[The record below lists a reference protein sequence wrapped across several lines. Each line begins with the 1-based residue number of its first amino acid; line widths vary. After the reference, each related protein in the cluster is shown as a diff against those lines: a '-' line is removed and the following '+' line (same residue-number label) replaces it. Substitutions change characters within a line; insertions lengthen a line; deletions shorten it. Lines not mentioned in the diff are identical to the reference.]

1 MSENIYQAI
10 YKFAPDN
17 IKSVANNIF
26 KPSYLRNL
34 EIIKRKPKYISK
46 LSLKDA
52 IELIEN
58 TSDLNFLAD
67 LITSN
72 DKRLKFNK
80 AIRKHKRYN
89 QAKRVAIHRS
99 HPYKDIKKT
108 ELFEFIKL
116 DIIDNFNKGNNSY
129 KLNIGNNSYENL
141 ITFLRNLPTDQK
153 SYWYEK
159 IYNNLKEYIFT
170 GELEIDILTQRD
182 INLNYDNFINDSLKP
197 YNEIYKINH
206 ITAGTLNQILS
217 YYTKINLPLAKVV
230 KENSLKL
237 DLALVDDLDDDSLLE
252 LISTQSSVQLFEK
265 GLVKDSRLLLPII
278 SDINPGTRCKLAAFT
293 QDPEVF
299 EALLEGMYYRSK
311 FITCDI
317 GKYIDQFPEMSTK
330 AKIIVLSHCSKRE
343 FTDFLNNRYI
353 NKSNED
359 EIKTIIDSFI
369 LGQEDKQ
376 YGWYISS
383 IEEFIQTFSEAYLSD
398 LTKAGIYHLL
408 EIIDNK
414 IPLLL
419 ADEGN
424 VGKLSIDMITKEIG
438 SDEIIWD
445 NLIRLSKDWNG
456 NLNSLI
462 MMVKKL

>member
-17 IKSVANNIF
+17 IKSVANNIY
-26 KPSYLRNL
+26 KPNYLRNL

-46 LSLKDA
+46 LTLKDA

-58 TSDLNFLAD
+58 TSDLSFLAD
-67 LITSN
+67 LIISN

-89 QAKRVAIHRS
+89 QAKRVSLLRN
-99 HPYKDIKKT
+99 HPYKDIRKT

-116 DIIDNFNKGNNSY
+116 DIIDNFNKGNGGY

-141 ITFLRNLPTDQK
+141 ITFLRNLPKDEK
-153 SYWYEK
+153 SFWYEK

-170 GELEIDILTQRD
+170 GEIELDILTQKD
-182 INLNYDNFINDSLKP
+182 INLNYNDFINDSLKP
-197 YNEIYKINH
+197 FDDIYKINH
-206 ITAGTLNQILS
+206 ITSGTLNQIIS
-217 YYTKINLPLAKVV
+217 FYTKVNLPIAKIV
-230 KENSLKL
+230 KVNNLKL
-237 DLALVDDLDDDSLLE
+237 DLALVDDLDDDALLE
-252 LISTQSSVQLFEK
+252 LISTHSSIQLFEK
-265 GLVKDSRLLLPII
+265 GLIKDSRLLLPII
-278 SDINPGTRCKLAAFT
+278 SDINAGTRCKLAAFT

-299 EALLEGMYYRSK
+299 EALLDGMYYRSK
-311 FITCDI
+311 FITNDI
-317 GKYIDQFPEMSTK
+317 DKYIDLFPEMSTK

-343 FTDFLNNRYI
+343 FIDYLNNRYI

-359 EIKTIIDSFI
+359 EIKKIIDSFI

-376 YGWYISS
+376 FGWYISS

-398 LTKAGIYHLL
+398 VIKAGIYHLL
-408 EIIDNK
+408 EVIENK
-414 IPLLL
+414 VPLLL
-419 ADEGN
+419 SDEGN
-424 VGKLSIDMITKEIG
+424 VGKLTIDTITREIG
-438 SDEIIWD
+438 TDETIWD